1 MRRGSDPESR
11 PDRSSCRRRR
21 RHTPCPPRP
30 RAALTATYLH
40 RHARVALLC
49 VVVAGPARAEERRAT
64 LIRVAREQADAA
76 VAIDARGTVGA
87 FAVADA
93 IDGAE
98 PAGIIGARNEAT
110 VIAFAG

>member
-1 MRRGSDPESR
+1 M
-11 PDRSSCRRRR
+11 
-21 RHTPCPPRP
+21 
-30 RAALTATYLH
+30 
-40 RHARVALLC
+40 
-49 VVVAGPARAEERRAT
+49 AGPARAEERRAT

-98 PAGIIGARNEAT
+98 AAGIIGARNEAT
-110 VIAFAG
+110 VIAFAGLVAACADGSRNTAVLAAGDDEQHD